1 MSSFPD
7 EVLEHVLAF
16 LSSHRDR
23 NAVSLVCKS
32 WFRIEAGSRQRV
44 FIGNCYAV
52 SPAILTSRFPRI
64 KSVRLKGKPRFADF
78 NMVPTGWGADVHP
91 WLAAMAE
98 AYPLLEEL
106 RLKRMVVTDE
116 SLNLLAHSFPNFK
129 VLVLTSC
136 DGFSTDG
143 LATIAAHCRH
153 ITELDLQEN
162 DIDDRG
168 GHWLSSFPDSC
179 TSLVSLNFACL
190 NDEVNFEALERLVA
204 RCTSLRSLKLN
215 RSVPLELLHRL
226 LIRAPHLEDLGTGAY
241 QQEPRTEQYS
251 KLKFSLQNCKEL
263 RSLSGFWEVTPGYL
277 PSVDSVYVNLTC
289 LNLSY
294 ATIQSAELT
303 KLLGHCHKLQRLWV
317 LDYIEDKG
325 LEVVASTCKDLQE
338 LRVFPL
344 DPYGQGAVTEEG
356 LLAISRGCPKL
367 TSVLYFCCQ
376 MTNAVLVTVARNS
389 SLLTRFRLCIIDP
402 KKPDPVTKQPLDEG
416 FGAIVQHCKSL
427 RRLSL
432 SGLLTD
438 KAFQLIGN
446 YGKCLEML
454 SVAFA
459 GDSDYGMEHVL
470 LGCTNLRKLE
480 IRDSPFGDSALLA
493 GSEKY
498 ESMRS
503 LWMSSCSVTMHG
515 CKKLAAKMPNLNV
528 EVFHDRDQCEDISSM
543 DQPVDRLYVYRSVVG
558 HRKDTPHF
566 ICTM

>member
-1 MSSFPD
+1 
-7 EVLEHVLAF
+7 
-16 LSSHRDR
+16 
-23 NAVSLVCKS
+23 
-32 WFRIEAGSRQRV
+32 
-44 FIGNCYAV
+44 
-52 SPAILTSRFPRI
+52 
-64 KSVRLKGKPRFADF
+64 
-78 NMVPTGWGADVHP
+78 MVPPGWGADIHP

-98 AYPLLEEL
+98 AYPWLEEL
-106 RLKRMVVTDE
+106 RLKRMVITDE
-116 SLNLLAHSFPNFK
+116 SLQLLARSFPNFK

-143 LATIAAHCRH
+143 LAAIAAHCRH
-153 ITELDLQEN
+153 ITELDLQES

-168 GHWLSSFPDSC
+168 GNWLSCFPDSC

-190 NDEVNFEALERLVA
+190 TKEVNFEALERLVA

-215 RSVPLELLHRL
+215 RLVPLELLHRL
-226 LIRAPHLEDLGTGAY
+226 LVRAPHLEDLGTGAFLH
-241 QQEPRTEQYS
+241 EPRTEQYS
-251 KLKFSLQNCKEL
+251 KLKVALQNCKRL
-263 RSLSGFWEVTPGYL
+263 QSLSGFWEVAPGYL
-277 PSVDSVYVNLTC
+277 PLVESLCSNLTS

-303 KLLGHCHKLQRLWV
+303 NLLGHCHKLQRLWV

-356 LLAISRGCPKL
+356 LVTISRGCPKL

-376 MTNAVLVTVARNS
+376 MTNAALITVARNS
-389 SLLTRFRLCIIDP
+389 PLLTCFRLCIIDP
-402 KKPDPVTKQPLDEG
+402 TSPDHLTKQPLDEG
-416 FGAIVQHCKSL
+416 FGTVVQSCKSL
-427 RRLSL
+427 RRLSM

-438 KAFQLIGN
+438 KVFQVIGT

-459 GDSDYGMEHVL
+459 GDSDFGMQCVL
-470 LGCTNLRKLE
+470 SGCINLRKLE
-480 IRDSPFGDSALLA
+480 VRDSPFGDLALLA

-503 LWMSSCSVTMHG
+503 LWMSSCSVTVHG
-515 CKKLAAKMPNLNV
+515 CKELAAKMRNLNV
-528 EVFHDRDQCEDISSM
+528 EVIHDRDQFEDISTM
-543 DQPVDRLYVYRSVVG
+543 TQPVDGLYVYRSVAG

-566 ICTM
+566 IYTM

>member
-7 EVLEHVLAF
+7 ELLEHVLVF

-23 NAVSLVCKS
+23 NSVSLVCKS

-52 SPAILTSRFPRI
+52 SPAILIRRFPRI
-64 KSVRLKGKPRFADF
+64 KSVALKGKPHFADF
-78 NMVPTGWGADVHP
+78 NMVPPGWGADVHP

-98 AYPLLEEL
+98 AYPWLEEL
-106 RLKRMVVTDE
+106 RLKRMVITDE
-116 SLNLLAHSFPNFK
+116 SLELLARSFPNFK

-136 DGFSTDG
+136 EGFSTDG
-143 LATIAAHCRH
+143 LAAIAAHCRH
-153 ITELDLQEN
+153 ITELDLQES

-168 GHWLSSFPDSC
+168 GHWLSCFPDSC

-190 NDEVNFEALERLVA
+190 NSEVNFEALERLVA

-215 RSVPLELLHRL
+215 RLVPLELLHRL
-226 LIRAPHLEDLGTGAY
+226 LIRAPHLADLGTGAY
-241 QQEPRTEQYS
+241 LHEPRTEQYS
-251 KLKFSLQNCKEL
+251 KLKVALQNCKGL
-263 RSLSGFWEVTPGYL
+263 QSLSGFWEVAPGYL
-277 PSVDSVYVNLTC
+277 PLVESVCSNLTS

-303 KLLGHCHKLQRLWV
+303 NLLGHCHKLQRLWV

-325 LEVVASTCKDLQE
+325 LEVVASSCKDLQE

-356 LLAISRGCPKL
+356 LVTISKGCPKL

-376 MTNAVLVTVARNS
+376 MTNAALIAVARNS
-389 SLLTRFRLCIIDP
+389 PLLTCFRLVIIDP
-402 KKPDPVTKQPLDEG
+402 TIPDYLTKQPLDEG
-416 FGAIVQHCKSL
+416 FGTIVQYCKSL
-427 RRLSL
+427 RRLSM

-438 KAFQLIGN
+438 KVFQVIGT

-459 GDSDYGMEHVL
+459 GHSDFGMQCVL
-470 LGCTNLRKLE
+470 SGCTNLRKLE
-480 IRDSPFGDSALLA
+480 IRDSPFGDLALLA

-503 LWMSSCSVTMHG
+503 LWMSSCSVTVHG
-515 CKKLAAKMPNLNV
+515 CKELAAKMRNLNV
-528 EVFHDRDQCEDISSM
+528 EVIHDRDQFEDINTM
-543 DQPVDRLYVYRSVVG
+543 TQPVDGLYVYRSVAG
-558 HRKDTPHF
+558 HRNDTPHF
-566 ICTM
+566 IYTM